1 MRKIKVHQRLL
12 YNSIAMGW
20 IGVSITPFFDSVTVT
35 AEYDLTK
42 HQLGFPLPIIEQHT
56 SLTPLND
63 AFPFQLGMV
72 NPHENPTSL
81 LIGNYSLQ
89 VILASIT
96 FYILIM
102 IFVNLNKLRMG
113 YWEARNLSANHLAE
127 KFRDFAIN
135 ECRNSSPL
143 YEFLAM
149 KIAEDEEVL
158 SLASKA
164 RDGQPIPN
172 LLFGA
177 VHYLLLKG
185 NEHELREFYPSLVKN
200 PRKFE
205 DSINYFRDFC
215 VQKSNEIN
223 EILTNKIVQ
232 TNEVRRCSYL
242 YPAFSYIYRKTQKP
256 LALIEIG
263 TSAGLQLFV
272 EKYRYSYGTE
282 RNYGSEDSGVHISA
296 EIRGK
301 HNPLDQL
308 SKFKVASRVGI
319 DLHLN
324 DVSNDE
330 DFLWLKA
337 LIWPEHQERREL
349 FETAACYVRNN
360 PLKLIEGDGVE
371 LLQSF
376 SKDIPDDQIICVF
389 HTHVA
394 NQMPIETKE
403 RLLLNIKNIGE
414 KRDIFH
420 LYNNIQDR
428 DLHLDSYLNGNE
440 SLNKIAET
448 EGHGRWFTW
457 LMPD

>member
-1 MRKIKVHQRLL
+1 M
-12 YNSIAMGW
+12 
-20 IGVSITPFFDSVTVT
+20 SV
-35 AEYDLTK
+35 
-42 HQLGFPLPIIEQHT
+42 
-56 SLTPLND
+56 
-63 AFPFQLGMV
+63 
-72 NPHENPTSL
+72 
-81 LIGNYSLQ
+81 
-89 VILASIT
+89 
-96 FYILIM
+96 
-102 IFVNLNKLRMG
+102 
-113 YWEARNLSANHLAE
+113 NHLAE
-127 KFRDFAIN
+127 KFRDFAMN
-135 ECRNSSPL
+135 ECKNSSPL

-158 SLASKA
+158 GLALKA
-164 RDGQPIPN
+164 REGQPIPN

-185 NEHELREFYPSLVKN
+185 NEHELREFYPSLVKK
-200 PRKFE
+200 PRNLEESLK
-205 DSINYFRDFC
+205 YFRDFC
-215 VQKSNEIN
+215 VQKSKEIN
-223 EILTNKIVQ
+223 EMLTNKIVQ

-242 YPAFSYIYRKTQKP
+242 YPAFNFIYGKTQKP

-263 TSAGLQLFV
+263 TSAGLQLLV
-272 EKYRYSYGTE
+272 DKYSYSYGTE
-282 RNYGSEDSGVHISA
+282 RNYGDENSGVHISA
-296 EIRGK
+296 EIRGDYT
-301 HNPLDQL
+301 PLNQL
-308 SKFKVASRVGI
+308 GHFNVASRIGI
-319 DLHLN
+319 DLHIN
-324 DVSNDE
+324 DVSDE
-330 DFLWLKA
+330 EDYLWLKS

-349 FETAACYVRNN
+349 FEKAAWYVRNN

-371 LLQSF
+371 LLQSV

-428 DLHLDSYLNGNE
+428 DLHLDYYLNGKE